1 MANHAINTPGINLQG
16 GEASIATHAQLAHIL
31 RDVAE
36 EFGATIEQ
44 MRGPQRRFV
53 PARKEFCRRAW
64 EFGRWSSVQIGR
76 VLNRDHTVVL
86 RHVKRGAE

>member
-1 MANHAINTPGINLQG
+1 MSNRDANEDF
-16 GEASIATHAQLAHIL
+16 EADQCGNGCSADQPRLAHIL

-44 MRGPQRRFV
+44 LRGPQRRFV

-64 EFGRWSSVQIGR
+64 EFGRWSSAQIGR
-76 VLNRDHTVVL
+76 AINKDHSVVL
-86 RHVKRGAE
+86 RHVKREA

>member
-1 MANHAINTPGINLQG
+1 MSDTKITDDLDA
-16 GEASIATHAQLAHIL
+16 AQCGSDGSAYQPRLAHIL

-44 MRGPQRRFV
+44 LRGPQRRFV

-76 VLNRDHTVVL
+76 MLNKDHSVVL
-86 RHVKRGAE
+86 RHVKSGV